1 MSQILA
7 FASVAYAAAAMNAT
21 KIILAQD
28 IDYPPYA
35 YQNVANGTLMGIA
48 HDIAV
53 GMSAMCD
60 DLEIEVVETRWS
72 DCWTPEGLGELLE
85 NGTIDAC
92 MTYTH
97 TRGLRPQ
104 FADFSYGI
112 LAVNKAAGL
121 LTLLDENGQPKVTG
135 HDDLSGK
142 KIVDVGGWAPT
153 SDGLD
158 YVENKCTGTNYS
170 SNYELLIA
178 NGAVNNNDLALSMLL
193 DGTADA
199 MFVYADQAYN
209 YKQACSEAATTGT
222 WNCSMWNGFGTT
234 FAYVQTGQ
242 FGYVTNGTTLAMSKK
257 GSGVVE
263 RLNPC
268 LREFMD
274 TRDYYDI
281 CVKYDLVDN
290 CYRNSFFPSAGEI
303 AVHEY
308 NKPTNEHEGDC
319 SNGYC
324 PCPHDYLVDQT
335 SSATQTMGIS
345 SIIMG
350 AILLGV

>member
-1 MSQILA
+1 
-7 FASVAYAAAAMNAT
+7 
-21 KIILAQD
+21 
-28 IDYPPYA
+28 
-35 YQNVANGTLMGIA
+35 
-48 HDIAV
+48 
-53 GMSAMCD
+53 
-60 DLEIEVVETRWS
+60 VETRWS
-72 DCWTPEGLGELLE
+72 DCWTPAGLGELLE

-97 TRGLRPQ
+97 TKGLRPQ

-121 LTLLDENGQPKVTG
+121 LTLLDENGQPRVTG

-178 NGAVNNNDLALSMLL
+178 DGAVNNNDLALSMLL

-199 MFVYADQAYN
+199 MFVYADQAYQ
-209 YKQACSEAATTGT
+209 YKQACSDGVTTTT

-242 FGYVTNGTTLAMSKK
+242 FGYVNNGTTLAMAKK

-268 LREFMD
+268 LQEFMD

-290 CYRNSFFPSAGEI
+290 CYPNSFFPSAGEI

-308 NKPTNEHEGDC
+308 NKPTTEHEGDC

-324 PCPHDYLVDQT
+324 PCTGDYLVDHT
-335 SSATQTMGIS
+335 GSATRTMGLS
-345 SIIMG
+345 SIVMG